1 MYLVLYTIYI
11 YVWPEAPN
19 NCIIEP
25 KINLF
30 YIISRMFALTFAIQ
44 KVLNYSMKN
53 LLKKPKKSVKRG

>member
-11 YVWPEAPN
+11 YVWPEVPN
-19 NCIIEP
+19 NRIIEP

-30 YIISRMFALTFAIQ
+30 YIIYRMFALTFTIQ

-53 LLKKPKKSVKRG
+53 L